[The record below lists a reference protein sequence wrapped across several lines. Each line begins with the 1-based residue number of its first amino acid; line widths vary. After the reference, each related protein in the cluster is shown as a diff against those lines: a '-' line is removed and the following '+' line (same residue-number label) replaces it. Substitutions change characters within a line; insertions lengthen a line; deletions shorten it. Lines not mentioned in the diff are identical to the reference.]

1 MKKKNTTTL
10 LIRNIIWALVIFVL
24 CAMPGEDIPDPQLN
38 IPYIDKIVHFGMF
51 FVMAVL
57 LCNELE
63 YQTRLCL
70 RKIFLLTMA
79 IVLVYGGVIELLQ
92 HYFFNRSGD
101 IFDLLADV
109 AGGMVGCLFYLPLKK
124 LKNKIMRS
132 LFSIFF

>member
-38 IPYIDKIVHFGMF
+38 IPHIDKIVHFGMF